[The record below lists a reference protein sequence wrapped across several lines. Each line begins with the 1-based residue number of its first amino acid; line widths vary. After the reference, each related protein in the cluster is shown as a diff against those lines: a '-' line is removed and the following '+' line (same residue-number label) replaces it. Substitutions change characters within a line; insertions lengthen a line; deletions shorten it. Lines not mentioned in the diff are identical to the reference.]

1 MTALPSWVG
10 SAVAARFS
18 KSAGVFPLGPAGEPE
33 RMAGMKKLTDMSGP
47 EIYTAYAVGIGT
59 VFLFIHYDLIP
70 KGYMS
75 GRMTAR
81 VAFVLGFGAVLLAWP
96 LIFKK
101 KN

>member
-1 MTALPSWVG
+1 
-10 SAVAARFS
+10 
-18 KSAGVFPLGPAGEPE
+18 
-33 RMAGMKKLTDMSGP
+33 MKKLTDMSTG

-75 GRMTAR
+75 GRMAAR
-81 VAFVLGFGAVLLAWP
+81 VAFLLGFGAVLLAWP

-101 KN
+101 KKDDPDDRPKPNR